1 MENIY
6 SFISAI
12 TFSDIA
18 RTATVINLILT
29 AILFYKLRVSYKNI
43 DYHKNLLKAGTT
55 DNSYYHAG
63 LNMGV
68 DVNATPLEILNNI
81 KVEFDHYKKI
91 AKAMDKYI
99 SGHDNTALWEFR
111 VIGLNNWSRKMDLH
125 INQLEIAILELEF
138 LNKKVPLPADLH
150 KIEVKRQELI
160 DKVKNTSYI
169 D

>member
-1 MENIY
+1 MENI
-6 SFISAI
+6 STIISALN
-12 TFSDIA
+12 F
-18 RTATVINLILT
+18 ILT
-29 AILFYKLRVSYKNI
+29 AIILYKLYSFSNNSNYQQE
-43 DYHKNLLKAGTT
+43 LLKAGTT

-68 DVNATPLEILNNI
+68 NVNATPTEILDDINT
-81 KVEFDHYKKI
+81 EFDHYKKI

-99 SGHDNTALWEFR
+99 SEHDKTALWEFR
-111 VIGLNNWSRKMDLH
+111 VIGLNNLSRKIDLH
-125 INQLEIAILELEF
+125 INQLEIAILELEYI
-138 LNKKVPLPADLH
+138 NKRVPLPADLH